1 MYKRLPKEILENLIY
16 VKNGNIKCFVHKP
29 SPDGDDDGID
39 DDAFFKLLLM
49 LGVIDKF
56 LSTIEEVQVAIS
68 SKSDFIQ
75 KVCFDVVDEATG
87 KSFEPTCPVTKIYDM
102 TVFYIIP
109 VFNTSEGFAALK
121 VTNDLMKRMNVS
133 VNDLHAYAKL
143 NTPKF
148 FPPVVSVLL
157 SSSITTAM
165 KNYEKAWSVTT
176 NGGMNGGISILYDE
190 VLTRLKTE
198 GGCGLAIYP
207 VSINEIYICAYN
219 VRSDMKAASEAF
231 YELTSTQTERLSNN
245 IYDYDGGLNVI
256 SIAD

>member
-39 DDAFFKLLLM
+39 DDAFFKLLL
-49 LGVIDKF
+49 GVIDKF
-56 LSTIEEVQVAIS
+56 LSTIEEVQIAIS
-68 SKSDFIQ
+68 SKTDFIQ
-75 KVCFDVVDEATG
+75 RVCFDIVDEETG
-87 KSFEPTCPVTKIYDM
+87 KLFEPTCPVTKIYDM
-102 TVFYIIP
+102 TVFYIVP

-133 VNDLHAYAKL
+133 VNDLHAYAKI

-148 FPPVVSVLL
+148 FPPVVSDLL
-157 SSSITTAM
+157 SSSITVAM

-176 NGGMNGGISILYDE
+176 SSGMNGGISILYDE

-198 GGCGLAIYP
+198 GGCGLVIYP
-207 VSINEIYICAYN
+207 VSIDEIYVCAYN
-219 VRSDMKAASEAF
+219 VRSDMKAAAEAF
-231 YELTSTQTERLSNN
+231 YKMLSKQTERISNN
-245 IYDYDGGLNVI
+245 IYDYDGCLKAINI
-256 SIAD
+256 TD

>member
-39 DDAFFKLLLM
+39 DDGIDDDAFFKLLLM

-56 LSTIEEVQVAIS
+56 LSTIEEVQIAIS
-68 SKSDFIQ
+68 SKTDFIQ
-75 KVCFDVVDEATG
+75 RVCFDIVDEETG
-87 KSFEPTCPVTKIYDM
+87 KLFESTCPVTKIYDM
-102 TVFYIIP
+102 TVFYIVP

-121 VTNDLMKRMNVS
+121 VTNDL
-133 VNDLHAYAKL
+133 HAYAKI

-148 FPPVVSVLL
+148 FPPVVSDLL
-157 SSSITTAM
+157 SSSITVAM

-176 NGGMNGGISILYDE
+176 SSGMNGGISILYDE

-198 GGCGLAIYP
+198 GGCGLVIYP
-207 VSINEIYICAYN
+207 VSINEIYVCAYN
-219 VRSDMKAASEAF
+219 VRSDMKAAAEAF
-231 YELTSTQTERLSNN
+231 YEMLSKQTERISNN
-245 IYDYDGGLNVI
+245 IYDYDGCLNAI
-256 SIAD
+256 NITD